1 MAVVSLMVAPPTSYA
16 QVRPQAREA
25 APAGA
30 DWNAPRTPWGAP
42 DLQGIW
48 DYRTA
53 TPLERPAE
61 FASKETLTEEEAAA
75 YEEQYRADLADY
87 DLAPSVHAKWWL
99 DYGTELTADNRTSLV
114 IEPSD
119 GRVPATTAEAKVSAR
134 TRSERRARTHAVS
147 DRSHGERCI
156 TFGVPR
162 LPGAY
167 NSNYQI
173 YQTPTHVAIV
183 QEMIHDVRVIPVDGS
198 QHLPEDIRQ
207 WHGDS
212 RGHYE
217 GDTLIIETTNFDKE
231 GAFRGATAG
240 LRITERLTRV
250 GPDTVHYEF
259 TVNDSATWTQPWTV
273 MFPMAKT
280 EQPLYEYA
288 CHEGNRGLENILRN
302 ARYEDNPDYKNELSK

>member
-1 MAVVSLMVAPPTSYA
+1 MAVVSLMVVPPTSYA
-16 QVRPQAREA
+16 QVRPQVREA
-25 APAGA
+25 APAGT

-167 NSNYQI
+167 NSHYQI
-173 YQTPTHVAIV
+173 YQTPTHVSIV
-183 QEMIHDVRVIPVDGS
+183 Q
-198 QHLPEDIRQ
+198 
-207 WHGDS
+207 
-212 RGHYE
+212 
-217 GDTLIIETTNFDKE
+217 
-231 GAFRGATAG
+231 
-240 LRITERLTRV
+240 
-250 GPDTVHYEF
+250 
-259 TVNDSATWTQPWTV
+259 
-273 MFPMAKT
+273 
-280 EQPLYEYA
+280 
-288 CHEGNRGLENILRN
+288 
-302 ARYEDNPDYKNELSK
+302 

>member
-1 MAVVSLMVAPPTSYA
+1 M
-16 QVRPQAREA
+16 
-25 APAGA
+25 
-30 DWNAPRTPWGAP
+30 
-42 DLQGIW
+42 
-48 DYRTA
+48 
-53 TPLERPAE
+53 
-61 FASKETLTEEEAAA
+61 
-75 YEEQYRADLADY
+75 
-87 DLAPSVHAKWWL
+87 
-99 DYGTELTADNRTSLV
+99 
-114 IEPSD
+114 
-119 GRVPATTAEAKVSAR
+119 
-134 TRSERRARTHAVS
+134 
-147 DRSHGERCI
+147 
-156 TFGVPR
+156 PR

-240 LRITERLTRV
+240 LQITERLTRV

-302 ARYEDNPDYKNELSK
+302 ARLAEAQP